1 MFTHSRYTFYS
12 ILHVGKPSDD
22 PKDPDFIPTRHMM
35 GSVKDAALE
44 KEWSLRVQRIDKHRR
59 DREREW
65 SLRTQRK
72 EKYKRDHEGT
82 MNGPEILPKSQ
93 TSAAEK
99 SEGAHSLT
107 LQDTEGSIT
116 FEAIYG
122 WYILYVHLSIC
133 LSLCQSVYLPACL
146 SVCLSVYLPTF
157 CTYPSLSLSFY
168 LSTYICLSL
177 FLQNYLFVHV
187 CVCVCGW
194 CRKWG
199 HLRYIKVVHIFASSI
214 EEDGHQ

>member
-133 LSLCQSVYLPACL
+133 LSLCQSVCLPTYLPAYL
-146 SVCLSVYLPTF
+146 SVCLSTYLPFVPT
-157 CTYPSLSLSFY
+157 PLSLSLSIFPHIFVC
-168 LSTYICLSL
+168 LSSYRIICLCTCA
-177 FLQNYLFVHV
+177 
-187 CVCVCGW
+187 CVCVG
-194 CRKWG
+194 G
-199 HLRYIKVVHIFASSI
+199 V
-214 EEDGHQ
+214 ENGGT

>member
-133 LSLCQSVYLPACL
+133 LSLCQSVCLPTYLPAYL
-146 SVCLSVYLPTF
+146 SVCLSTYLPFVPT
-157 CTYPSLSLSFY
+157 S
-168 LSTYICLSL
+168 LSL
-177 FLQNYLFVHV
+177 FLSFHIYLSVSLLTELFVCARVRV
-187 CVCVCGW
+187 CVGGVENG
-194 CRKWG
+194 G
-199 HLRYIKVVHIFASSI
+199 T
-214 EEDGHQ
+214 